1 MQPKKVEQYT
11 WLLVSLAIVAW
22 TIMAFVEGRD
32 TKGFMGILTIGS
44 LIVIGVWQ
52 FKGKYQLP
60 PLFAIMSYSFI
71 FISVGLGTFLGGY
84 KINHFDDFLH
94 VTSGIWIGYGAWLFM
109 KMMIYDNVLSQIP
122 KAFIATYIIVF
133 ALAVAGLWEL
143 MEFAGDKLFQFTA
156 QGRDPSD
163 TMYDMIDGLIG
174 GIVTALFIVR
184 NLKINHK

>member
-1 MQPKKVEQYT
+1 MKSKRVEQLT
-11 WLLVSLAIVAW
+11 WLVVSLAIVSW
-22 TIMAFVEGRD
+22 TIMAFVEGRS

-44 LIVIGVWQ
+44 LIAIGVWQ
-52 FKGKYQLP
+52 IKGKHQLP

-71 FISVGLGTFLGGY
+71 FVSVGLGTFSGGY
-84 KINHFDDFLH
+84 QINHFDDFLH

-109 KMMIYDNVLSQIP
+109 KMMIHENVLAQIS
-122 KAFIATYIIVF
+122 KMFIAIYIIIF

-143 MEFAGDKLFQFTA
+143 AEFAGDKLFHFTA

-184 NLKINHK
+184 NLKTQS